1 MMGYNVYLVDP
12 ETKEVLETEY
22 PHHIKGG
29 VHALGGTTCLEL
41 YVTYNYGKFF
51 RRSNVLGE
59 KGLLFL
65 NGKLAKDTLPILKRA
80 INALHDDSEPRD
92 YWEPTEGN
100 AKKALYKLYSLAL
113 LRPDGEWQIE

>member
-1 MMGYNVYLVDP
+1 MGYKAYLVDP
-12 ETKEVLETEY
+12 ETKEILEHDY

-29 VHALGGTTCLEL
+29 VYALGGTTFLEL
-41 YVTYNYGKFF
+41 YITYNYGKFF

-59 KGLLFL
+59 QGLLSL
-65 NGKLAKDTLPILKRA
+65 NGKLAKDTLPTLKRA
-80 INALHDDSEPRD
+80 INALHDNPKPMD

-100 AKKALYKLYSLAL
+100 AKIALQKLYSLAL